1 MTYGIVKQTINTD
14 IMVINRLRL
23 LAIIVL
29 SLLAIKLFSQDKRD
43 YITPLGKNLY
53 HKVVTDAN
61 GMVLPLS
68 DISPVSSGKDG
79 LTVVFSLRTNL
90 SSFSKPL
97 KLLSFMYDNESN
109 TFVEVFYHNGTLSF
123 RRRVNLLLPIL
134 SYDYEL
140 FDPLIDIKSGESTTV
155 ISLFFTSYFFWIETG
170 GPNITVH
177 DKRHSAVF
185 FGIDIPTYTFMNKF
199 LQRDI
204 KAKLKFGDPNPPVVF
219 TMPSKVDIYEF
230 NYKDLKNELQT
241 NFCDNN

>member
-1 MTYGIVKQTINTD
+1 
-14 IMVINRLRL
+14 
-23 LAIIVL
+23 
-29 SLLAIKLFSQDKRD
+29 
-43 YITPLGKNLY
+43 
-53 HKVVTDAN
+53 
-61 GMVLPLS
+61 
-68 DISPVSSGKDG
+68 
-79 LTVVFSLRTNL
+79 
-90 SSFSKPL
+90 
-97 KLLSFMYDNESN
+97 MYDNESN

-219 TMPSKVDIYEF
+219 TMPSEVDIYEF